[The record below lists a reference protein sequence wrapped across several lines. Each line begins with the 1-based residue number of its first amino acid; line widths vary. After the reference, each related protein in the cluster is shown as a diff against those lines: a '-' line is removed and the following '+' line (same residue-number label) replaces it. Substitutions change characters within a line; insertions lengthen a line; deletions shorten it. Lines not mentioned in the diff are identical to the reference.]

1 MQFHTPVV
9 KLNRVGKAL
18 ENRLKR
24 LGIETVQELLF
35 YFPFRYEDYSKLRNI
50 KDLQDGEQVTI
61 KGKIELIANKRSPRK
76 RTMITEAV
84 VADET
89 EQLKVVW
96 FGQPFITKTLKQG
109 DSVYLFG
116 KVSSDMFGMQ
126 MVGPAYEKAK
136 TSPQPSPC
144 KGEGVSETTHT
155 VRIVPM
161 YSLTSGITQKQIRF
175 LISQIIDLADRLQ
188 DWLPGDLKEKADV
201 MDLGE
206 AVRAIHFPESND
218 ELQHALRRL
227 KFDELYILQLR
238 GELLRQ
244 SIKKSIAPEIKFKE
258 DEIKKFVKRLPFE
271 LTKKQKI
278 SAWEILQDMEKSE
291 PMNRLL
297 EGDVGSGKTVVA
309 AMAMYNAV
317 LSGHQ
322 AIIMAP
328 TEVLAFQHYES
339 LSELFDDLDI
349 EVSLLTRS

>member
-218 ELQHALRRL
+218 ELQHA
-227 KFDELYILQLR
+227 
-238 GELLRQ
+238 
-244 SIKKSIAPEIKFKE
+244 
-258 DEIKKFVKRLPFE
+258 
-271 LTKKQKI
+271 
-278 SAWEILQDMEKSE
+278 
-291 PMNRLL
+291 
-297 EGDVGSGKTVVA
+297 
-309 AMAMYNAV
+309 
-317 LSGHQ
+317 
-322 AIIMAP
+322 
-328 TEVLAFQHYES
+328 
-339 LSELFDDLDI
+339 
-349 EVSLLTRS
+349 